1 MDTVNNT
8 IPILYK
14 ETSFQK
20 YSFVII
26 IVLAVVIIGMVYNNY
41 MMNKTQEII
50 KQELA
55 QTPKIEQTIQK
66 VPIVAPTKPSITNVI
81 QPPKEVIVA
90 SPPRDLLKDLDYR
103 VLNDPLVES
112 TSRPPRHVIGPVI
125 YNPHFNYPTRG
136 FTDSFSLKGYL
147 TLADSDASGV
157 EKENRI
163 LKLFGRE
170 KYPNS
175 PEWEYYAMIN
185 TGYNDSIKYSLEKQ
199 RRELYSGDKVYIDL
213 LKKNYVV
220 EILKSKTFE
229 YNPYEI

>member
-14 ETSFQK
+14 ESSFQK

-41 MMNKTQEII
+41 MMNKTQELIN
-50 KQELA
+50 A
-55 QTPKIEQTIQK
+55 QAPKIEQTIQK
-66 VPIVAPTKPSITNVI
+66 APIVS
-81 QPPKEVIVA
+81 PPLKKEVIVTP
-90 SPPRDLLKDLDYR
+90 PPRDLLKDLDYR

-112 TSRPPRHVIGPVI
+112 TSRPPRHVIGPVL

-136 FTDSFSLKGYL
+136 YTDSFSLKGYL

-175 PEWEYYAMIN
+175 PEWEYYVMVN